1 MRRIGSVIGL
11 AEGAQ
16 EEYERLH
23 RAVWPE
29 VLAQIKRSK
38 IQNYSIYRY
47 GDLLFS
53 YFEYVGS
60 DFESDMAAMGED
72 SKTKEWWALTIPLQS
87 PMDERKPGEWW
98 MELPE
103 LFHMD

>member
-1 MRRIGSVIGL
+1 MRRMGSVIKL
-11 AEGAQ
+11 AAGAQ
-16 EEYERLH
+16 EEYEALH
-23 RAVWPE
+23 RNVWPD
-29 VLAQIKRSK
+29 VLAQIRRSG

-53 YFEYVGS
+53 YFEYVGLNF
-60 DFESDMAAMGED
+60 DEDMAAMGED
-72 SKTKEWWALTIPLQS
+72 TRTKQWWALTIPLQS
-87 PMDERKPGEWW
+87 PMPERQAGEWW